1 MIALRRP
8 LAAACVALLA
18 ACGGNGT
25 GPVAGSLKVNFTTPN
40 NGHDAAV
47 MLLLTAPAP
56 PAGATGA
63 AGLTVW
69 GGGTPFSSTTTKLVV
84 TGTLSTG
91 TVFTLQVDDVN
102 KVSQYT
108 VSVQAVAADSAGGYL
123 PRGVSGYSASITK

>member
-18 ACGGNGT
+18 ACGGDGT

-47 MLLLTAPAP
+47 LLLLTAPAP
-56 PAGATGA
+56 PAGATAA
-63 AGLTVW
+63 AGLSVW
-69 GGGTPFSSTTTKLVV
+69 GTPFTSTTTKLVV

-91 TVFTLQVDDVN
+91 TILSIQVDDVN
-102 KVSQYT
+102 RVGQYS
-108 VSVQAVAADSAGGYL
+108 VSVQVVSADSTVI
-123 PRGVSGYSASITK
+123 PRYALRPMSGYSASITK

>member
-1 MIALRRP
+1 MIGLRRP

-18 ACGGNGT
+18 ACGGGST

-47 MLLLTAPAP
+47 LLLLTMPAQ

-69 GGGTPFSSTTTKLVV
+69 GTPFTSTTAKLVV
-84 TGTLSTG
+84 TGTLATG
-91 TVFTLQVDDVN
+91 TILTLQVDDVN
-102 KVSQYT
+102 KVSQYNA
-108 VSVQAVAADSAGGYL
+108 SLQSVAADSAGSYL
-123 PRGVSGYSASITK
+123 PRALSGYSVSITK

>member
-1 MIALRRP
+1 MSALRRR

-18 ACGGNGT
+18 ACGGDGT
-25 GPVAGSLKVNFTTPN
+25 GPVAGDLKVTFTTPN
-40 NGHDAAV
+40 GGHDAAV

-56 PAGATGA
+56 PTGA
-63 AGLTVW
+63 AAGSTGLTVW
-69 GGGTPFSSTTTKLVV
+69 GTPITSTTAKLVV

-91 TVFTLQVDDVN
+91 TLLTLHVDDVN

>member
-1 MIALRRP
+1 MSALRRP

-25 GPVAGSLKVNFTTPN
+25 GPVAGSLKVNLTTPN

-47 MLLLTAPAP
+47 LLLLTAPAP
-56 PAGATGA
+56 PAGATGT
-63 AGLTVW
+63 AGLAVW
-69 GGGTPFSSTTTKLVV
+69 GTPFSSTTTKLVV

-91 TVFTLQVDDVN
+91 TLFTLQVDDVN

>member
-8 LAAACVALLA
+8 FAAACVMLLA
-18 ACGGNGT
+18 ACGGGST

-47 MLLLTAPAP
+47 LLLLTAPAP
-56 PAGATGA
+56 PAGATGS

-69 GGGTPFSSTTTKLVV
+69 GTPFSSTTAKLVV

-91 TVFTLQVDDVN
+91 TLFTLQVDDVN
-102 KVSQYT
+102 KVNQYT
-108 VSVQAVAADSAGGYL
+108 VAVQLVAADSAGGYL